1 MDPPPVYYIV
11 CKSDHQI
18 QIALKKKKKH
28 VKKDI
33 STPLSSCFLRPYFI
47 QLTTINSRPIS
58 KTIMTTSIRLL
69 FLAFLLLASP
79 FLKVALCQ
87 SDSEDSGFEVSD
99 VGEEES
105 DTEEVFGLELS
116 SAPGVE
122 TLCVF
127 PKNTAK
133 IIKAGVETEL
143 LVGMKNDGQSNV
155 DIVAVKGSLHLP
167 FDQNAVQNLTA
178 LSFSN
183 ASVSTSAQA
192 TFPYVFAVSKFLQ
205 AGAFDLVG
213 TIIYEIDGKPY
224 QSTFYNGTIEVVEDG
239 PLFRMESFF
248 LSGLLIFV
256 IVLLAL
262 YIQNCLKHMT
272 KKTKR
277 APKVEVGTAAKDASH
292 DEWLEGTSYTQS
304 SSKSKKKK

>member
-1 MDPPPVYYIV
+1 
-11 CKSDHQI
+11 
-18 QIALKKKKKH
+18 
-28 VKKDI
+28 
-33 STPLSSCFLRPYFI
+33 
-47 QLTTINSRPIS
+47 
-58 KTIMTTSIRLL
+58 MTTSIRLF
-69 FLAFLLLASP
+69 FLAFLVLALP
-79 FLKVALCQ
+79 FLQVALCQ

-105 DTEEVFGLELS
+105 EAEEVFDLVLI

-122 TLCVF
+122 TLCLF
-127 PKNTAK
+127 PKNRAK

-143 LVGMKNDGQSNV
+143 LVGMKNDGQSNL

-167 FDQNAVQNLTA
+167 FDQKAVQNLTA

-183 ASVSTSAQA
+183 ASVPTSAQA

-239 PLFRMESFF
+239 PLFRMESVF
-248 LSGLLIFV
+248 LSGLLISV
-256 IVLLAL
+256 IVFLIV
-262 YIQNCLKHMT
+262 YIQNSLRHMT

-277 APKVEVGTAAKDASH
+277 APKVEVGTASKDASL

>member
-1 MDPPPVYYIV
+1 M
-11 CKSDHQI
+11 
-18 QIALKKKKKH
+18 
-28 VKKDI
+28 
-33 STPLSSCFLRPYFI
+33 R
-47 QLTTINSRPIS
+47 
-58 KTIMTTSIRLL
+58 TSFRLL
-69 FLAFLLLASP
+69 FFAFLLLVSP

-105 DTEEVFGLELS
+105 DAEEVFGLELT
-116 SAPGVE
+116 SAPGIE

-127 PKNTAK
+127 PKNSAK

-143 LVGMKNDGQSNV
+143 LLGMKNDGQSNV

-183 ASVSTSAQA
+183 ASVPTSAQA
-192 TFPYVFAVSKFLQ
+192 TLPYAFAVSKFLQ
-205 AGAFDLVG
+205 AGAFDFVG

-224 QSTFYNGTIEVVEDG
+224 QSIFYNGTIEVVEDG
-239 PLFRMESFF
+239 PLFRMESVF

-256 IVLLAL
+256 IAFLAI
-262 YIQNCLKHMT
+262 YIQNVLKHMT

-277 APKVEVGTAAKDASH
+277 APKVEVGTATKDASH